1 MIFLKMIKSK
11 KILGLVIARAGSKG
25 LANKNIKKFKGKPLV
40 QWTLDAAKKSKLL
53 DHVIVSTDSKKII
66 NIAKKLKIDV
76 PFTRPKK
83 ISTAKTEVNY
93 VISHA
98 LNWLKKNRGKKY
110 DYLMLLQ
117 ATSPHRNH
125 FHIDS
130 SIKYYFK
137 ISKNKF
143 DTLVSVSE
151 APEKT
156 CWIMYK
162 KEKFAQFVFNKRV
175 NRRQES
181 PKFIIPNGAIYFCN
195 LKKFSGDFYGNKI
208 IYYSMG
214 KKESLDIDSLQD
226 FKNGLNQ

>member
-1 MIFLKMIKSK
+1 MIKSK

-98 LNWLKKNRGKKY
+98 LNWLKKIEEKNMTILCFYR
-110 DYLMLLQ
+110 
-117 ATSPHRNH
+117 PHH
-125 FHIDS
+125 LIE
-130 SIKYYFK
+130 I
-137 ISKNKF
+137 I
-143 DTLVSVSE
+143 
-151 APEKT
+151 
-156 CWIMYK
+156 
-162 KEKFAQFVFNKRV
+162 
-175 NRRQES
+175 
-181 PKFIIPNGAIYFCN
+181 FI
-195 LKKFSGDFYGNKI
+195 
-208 IYYSMG
+208 
-214 KKESLDIDSLQD
+214 
-226 FKNGLNQ
+226 